1 MFVSEYR
8 TFVTPSSS
16 TPQTKKSFTYTKKS
30 DFALPLQKTV
40 SLLSQPRSTFPNF
53 IQNQNYFANK
63 KRFSYQSDTPEALQR
78 LQQLAKTNK
87 VEEAYQAVHVS
98 FMDLTK
104 PKKALSPERFT
115 FSNLL
120 DEKYKQL
127 ALTNAKA
134 VTSKIYIANDLYYRQ
149 AYAS

>member
-78 LQQLAKTNK
+78 LQQLA
-87 VEEAYQAVHVS
+87 
-98 FMDLTK
+98 
-104 PKKALSPERFT
+104 
-115 FSNLL
+115 
-120 DEKYKQL
+120 
-127 ALTNAKA
+127 LTNAKA